1 MSTIVGTRK
10 VQGTHRIT
18 NDDGNQLAGGANDEH
33 SSSLLLR
40 IGKLRR
46 VSKYQSRSEHAERYI
61 QRHTSD

>member
-1 MSTIVGTRK
+1 M
-10 VQGTHRIT
+10 T
-18 NDDGNQLAGGANDEH
+18 NDDGSQLAGGANDEH

-40 IGKLRR
+40 IGELRR